1 MRLQDH
7 QYHLVEPPYRSTNR
21 TKYSPKLYHTIHIGH
36 NSESITHWCF
46 SENNYALFLTI
57 Y

>member
-7 QYHLVEPPYRSTNR
+7 QYHLVEPSYRSTNR